1 MWKKLSSR
9 KLWLA
14 LAGVFTG
21 IALILGADA
30 EEIQTIAGAITSLI
44 SVVTYIVVEGKI
56 DADGVKGTILE
67 LQEVTDLF
75 EEEED
80 A

>member
-1 MWKKLSSR
+1 MWKKLTSR

-67 LQEVTDLF
+67 LQEVTDLL